1 LDSAADERALCCT
14 WSSPAIESRRIVA
27 RRFGESDTRE
37 MGLEKLRLVVSL
49 LTDMR
54 LPGPR
59 GVPSWR
65 HVLESKK

>member
-1 LDSAADERALCCT
+1 
-14 WSSPAIESRRIVA
+14 
-27 RRFGESDTRE
+27 